1 VVADVNG
8 DAEPDLLIANYCPH
22 TGCGNGGTMGTVGVL
37 LGNGDG
43 TFHQPAVNHS
53 SGGQITWSGTI
64 ADVDG
69 DGTFQPPVTYDS
81 GGIAAISVAVG
92 DVNGDGRPD
101 PLAVNYNSGT
111 AKAGRGRA
119 GRPAWKR
126 ALPDPLGGQ
135 ISYFV
140 RTVWW
145 EFLWTLV
152 LMEVGTGSFDF
163 AGRIAG
169 RNSACFAQDD
179 RL

>member
-1 VVADVNG
+1 
-8 DAEPDLLIANYCPH
+8 
-22 TGCGNGGTMGTVGVL
+22 MGTVGVL

-43 TFHQPAVNHS
+43 TFQPAVNHS

-64 ADVDG
+64 AVVDG

-119 GRPAWKR
+119 GRPAWRR

-145 EFLWTLV
+145 EFLLTLV
-152 LMEVGTGSFDF
+152 LMEEGTGSFDF